1 MQTVRLAVTMNQLD
15 FDKVPEIVG
24 GEALKLFEKL
34 YHIMQYMARHDEL
47 AA

>member
-1 MQTVRLAVTMNQLD
+1 
-15 FDKVPEIVG
+15 VPEIVG

-34 YHIMQYMARHDEL
+34 YHIMRHMARHDEL